1 VSSHDPGT
9 GRTLSTITL
18 AALIALGALF
28 AAAEL
33 APAAWTDALRWL
45 LGIGAL
51 AAVAGLWLWVRGNV
65 LAPLEEAAA
74 AFEARDE
81 MRLQRLA
88 QRLPAGELLRVLR
101 GAEARVT
108 PLRADAGR
116 VRAAAD
122 ALARVCGAL
131 APATETLEQAA
142 TGLLRDTEEMH
153 DASETTISAIQAVA
167 AAVEESS
174 VNVRDVAKG
183 AGAVSEHMSSAVSA
197 IETFNDSIRSV
208 NTAVEEMSASLRDVS
223 SSCHHSADVAV
234 QAARLAEETNQTVA
248 VLGTAA
254 REIGRVVD
262 VINDIADQTNLLAL
276 NATIEAASAGE
287 AGKGFAVVANEVKEL
302 ARQTGA
308 ATEEIA
314 SKVDGI
320 RRTTEGAVSSIERI
334 GAIIQTMREATQTI
348 ATAVEQ
354 QTATSAEIS
363 SSVGTAAGR
372 ADEITSSVQRAAS
385 TTQNV
390 ARTTDEL
397 SHGTNEISRN
407 AAHASTG
414 AGSLRR
420 KVDSVR
426 AAAQKTR
433 DFAGAAGH
441 SIAEINAQVSQI
453 RAILSDGS
461 RGSDSL

>member
-1 VSSHDPGT
+1 MSSRGH
-9 GRTLSTITL
+9 STARELWLWTFVALALLGGLFAGSVLASSEWAEVLHWTFGI
-18 AALIALGALF
+18 AALVV
-28 AAAEL
+28 
-33 APAAWTDALRWL
+33 
-45 LGIGAL
+45 
-51 AAVAGLWLWVRGNV
+51 VAGLGLWMRSTV
-65 LAPLEEAAA
+65 LGPLEAAA
-74 AFEARDE
+74 DAFDRGDE
-81 MRLQRLA
+81 SELRHLQE
-88 QRLPAGELLRVLR
+88 GERASELGRVLR
-101 GAEARVT
+101 GADARVSRT
-108 PLRADAGR
+108 RSHTARL
-116 VRAAAD
+116 RAAAD
-122 ALARVCGAL
+122 ALAGAAHAL
-131 APATETLEQAA
+131 APANSTLEEAA
-142 TGLLRDTEEMH
+142 SGLLRDTEEMH

-276 NATIEAASAGE
+276 NATIEAASAGD

-320 RRTTEGAVSSIERI
+320 RRTTEGAVGSIERI

-348 ATAVEQ
+348 ATAVEE

-385 TTQNV
+385 TTSGV

-397 SHGTNEISRN
+397 SSGTNEISRN

-426 AAAQKTR
+426 AASQKTLEI
-433 DFAGAAGH
+433 ATEASH
-441 SIAEINAQVSQI
+441 SIGQIQAQVAQI
-453 RAILSDGS
+453 REILAEAS
-461 RGSDSL
+461 RAD

>member
-1 VSSHDPGT
+1 MAGVDRSTSRHLTGLALVS
-9 GRTLSTITL
+9 L
-18 AALIALGALF
+18 AALAALF
-28 AAAEL
+28 AAGEL
-33 APAAWTDALRWL
+33 GPETWRPLFHWSFAAAAL
-45 LGIGAL
+45 G
-51 AAVAGLWLWVRGNV
+51 AVAGMWLWLRGTV
-65 LAPLEEAAA
+65 FLPLHALGAALAVDDESAL
-74 AFEARDE
+74 RD
-81 MRLQRLA
+81 LISA
-88 QRLPAGELLRVLR
+88 LPAGEVASVVKSAERRLHELRTDVGHIR
-101 GAEARVT
+101 N
-108 PLRADAGR
+108 
-116 VRAAAD
+116 AAD
-122 ALARVCGAL
+122 ALTRACAGL
-131 APATETLEQAA
+131 APATETLEGAA
-142 TGLLRDTEEMH
+142 AGLMRDTEEMH
-153 DASETTISAIQAVA
+153 DASESTISAIQAVA

-183 AGAVSEHMSSAVSA
+183 AGAVSEHMGSAVSA

-348 ATAVEQ
+348 ATAVEE

-372 ADEITSSVQRAAS
+372 AEEITSSVQRAAS

-397 SHGTNEISRN
+397 SSGSNEIARN

-426 AAAQKTR
+426 GAAHKTR
-433 DFAGAAGH
+433 EFAMNAGQA
-441 SIAEINAQVSQI
+441 IREITDRCAEI
-453 RAILSDGS
+453 REILGGNS
-461 RGSDSL
+461 R

>member
-1 VSSHDPGT
+1 MKTRSSIS
-9 GRTLSTITL
+9 RKLSS
-18 AALIALGALF
+18 AALLSLTVLGGLF
-28 AAAEL
+28 GAAEL
-33 APAAWTDALRWL
+33 GPAEWGDALRVGFCL
-45 LGIGAL
+45 VAL
-51 AAVAGLWLWVRGNV
+51 VSVAGLWLWIRGAVLLPLEDVAAAFDAGDESLLKRLQASLPPGEVRRIVEGADAQ
-65 LAPLEEAAA
+65 LAPL
-74 AFEARDE
+74 RTNT
-81 MRLQRLA
+81 L
-88 QRLPAGELLRVLR
+88 
-101 GAEARVT
+101 
-108 PLRADAGR
+108 R

-122 ALARVCGAL
+122 ALGRVCGAL
-131 APATETLEQAA
+131 GPATDTLEQAA
-142 TGLLRDTEEMH
+142 AGLLRDTEEMH

-183 AGAVSEHMSSAVSA
+183 AGAVSEHMGSAVSA

-276 NATIEAASAGE
+276 NATIEAASAGD

-348 ATAVEQ
+348 ATAVEE

-372 ADEITSSVQRAAS
+372 AEEITSSVQRAAS
-385 TTQNV
+385 TTQGV

-397 SHGTNEISRN
+397 SSGTNEIARN

-433 DFAGAAGH
+433 DFASGAAA
-441 SIAEINAQVSQI
+441 SLAEINSQVSQI
-453 RAILSDGS
+453 RAVLSEGS
-461 RGSDSL
+461 RSD

>member
-1 VSSHDPGT
+1 MITSHDRNT
-9 GRTLSTITL
+9 SRRL
-18 AALIALGALF
+18 ASLALGSLIALAGLF
-28 AAAEL
+28 AAGEL
-33 APAAWTDALRWL
+33 APDAWRETLRWSFAAAS
-45 LGIGAL
+45 LG
-51 AAVAGLWLWVRGNV
+51 AVAGLWLWLRGEV
-65 LAPLEEAAA
+65 FLPLHALGAALAKDDESSLRDLIAA
-74 AFEARDE
+74 
-81 MRLQRLA
+81 
-88 QRLPAGELLRVLR
+88 LPAGEISSVVRGTERRLAELRTDVGHIR
-101 GAEARVT
+101 N
-108 PLRADAGR
+108 
-116 VRAAAD
+116 AAD
-122 ALARVCGAL
+122 ALTRACSGL
-131 APATETLEQAA
+131 APATETLEESAA
-142 TGLLRDTEEMH
+142 GLLRDTEEMH
-153 DASETTISAIQAVA
+153 DASESTISAIQAVA

-174 VNVRDVAKG
+174 VNVRDVATG
-183 AGAVSEHMSSAVSA
+183 AGAVSEHMGSAVSA

-234 QAARLAEETNQTVA
+234 QAARRSEETNQTVA

-276 NATIEAASAGE
+276 NATIEAASAGD

-348 ATAVEQ
+348 ATAVEE

-372 ADEITSSVQRAAS
+372 AEEITSSVQRAAS

-397 SHGTNEISRN
+397 SSGSNEIARN
-407 AAHASTG
+407 AAHASNG

-426 AAAQKTR
+426 GAAQKTR
-433 DFAGAAGH
+433 EFANGAGH
-441 SIAEINAQVSQI
+441 AIREIADRCAEI
-453 RAILSDGS
+453 REILGGS
-461 RGSDSL
+461 SR

>member
-1 VSSHDPGT
+1 
-9 GRTLSTITL
+9 
-18 AALIALGALF
+18 
-28 AAAEL
+28 
-33 APAAWTDALRWL
+33 
-45 LGIGAL
+45 
-51 AAVAGLWLWVRGNV
+51 
-65 LAPLEEAAA
+65 
-74 AFEARDE
+74 
-81 MRLQRLA
+81 
-88 QRLPAGELLRVLR
+88 
-101 GAEARVT
+101 
-108 PLRADAGR
+108 
-116 VRAAAD
+116 
-122 ALARVCGAL
+122 
-131 APATETLEQAA
+131 
-142 TGLLRDTEEMH
+142 MH

-183 AGAVSEHMSSAVSA
+183 AGAVSEHMGSAVSA

-334 GAIIQTMREATQTI
+334 GTIIQTMREATQTI
-348 ATAVEQ
+348 ATAVEE

-397 SHGTNEISRN
+397 SSGSNEIARN

-426 AAAQKTR
+426 GAAPEDARVRDRRRRRRSARSPARCAEIREILGGARASRRPAPHTRGVDRRARIETLLRAAFAPLELEVDGRERRPPRPRRRGRRRRSLPRAADFRALPRGEPARPSSPGVRRAAQ
-433 DFAGAAGH
+433 
-441 SIAEINAQVSQI
+441 
-453 RAILSDGS
+453 
-461 RGSDSL
+461 

>member
-1 VSSHDPGT
+1 MNSHAT
-9 GRTLSTITL
+9 QSRRLSTFAIVCL
-18 AALIALGALF
+18 AALGALF
-28 AAAEL
+28 AAGQL
-33 APAAWTDALRWL
+33 GPAAWSDPLQLGFGLLAL
-45 LGIGAL
+45 G
-51 AAVAGLWLWVRGNV
+51 AVAGLWLWTRSALLIPLEDAARALRSDDDDAVRRLLGS
-65 LAPLEEAAA
+65 LAPGEVRSLLE
-74 AFEARDE
+74 
-81 MRLQRLA
+81 
-88 QRLPAGELLRVLR
+88 
-101 GAEARVT
+101 GAEARIT
-108 PLRADAGR
+108 PLRADAHS
-116 VRAAAD
+116 VRTAAD
-122 ALARVCGAL
+122 ALARVCNAL
-131 APATETLEQAA
+131 GPATDSLEQAA

-153 DASETTISAIQAVA
+153 DASESTISAIQAVA

-348 ATAVEQ
+348 ATAVEE

-372 ADEITSSVQRAAS
+372 ADEITSSVQLAAS

-397 SHGTNEISRN
+397 SSGTNEIARN

-426 AAAQKTR
+426 AAATKTR
-433 DFAGAAGH
+433 DFATGAAQ
-441 SIAEINAQVSQI
+441 SIAEINSQVSQI
-453 RAILSDGS
+453 RSVLSEGS
-461 RGSDSL
+461 RAD

>member
-1 VSSHDPGT
+1 VTAASHGT
-9 GRTLSTITL
+9 ARRFSTLSVATLVAL
-18 AALIALGALF
+18 AALFAGSELGPADWAESLRWIF
-28 AAAEL
+28 AA
-33 APAAWTDALRWL
+33 
-45 LGIGAL
+45 GAL
-51 AAVAGLWLWVRGNV
+51 AAVAGLWLWMRGSV
-65 LAPLEEAAA
+65 LSPLEEAAA
-74 AFEARDE
+74 ALEAGDE
-81 MRLQRLA
+81 GHLRRLLQS
-88 QRLPAGELLRVLR
+88 LPSSDVARVLR

-108 PLRADAGR
+108 PLRADASR

-122 ALARVCGAL
+122 ALARVCAAL
-131 APATETLEQAA
+131 SPATDTLEQAA

-248 VLGTAA
+248 VLGNAA

-348 ATAVEQ
+348 ATAVEE

-372 ADEITSSVQRAAS
+372 ADEITTSVQRAAS

-397 SHGTNEISRN
+397 SSGTNEIARN

-426 AAAQKTR
+426 NAGQKTR
-433 DFAGAAGH
+433 DFAGGSAQA
-441 SIAEINAQVSQI
+441 IAEIQSQVAQI
-453 RAILSDGS
+453 RTIITEAS
-461 RGSDSL
+461 RAE

>member
-1 VSSHDPGT
+1 MTSHDRST
-9 GRTLSTITL
+9 SRRLSMLAVGSLVAL
-18 AALIALGALF
+18 AALFMAGELGPDIWRTSLHWGFAAVALGA
-28 AAAEL
+28 
-33 APAAWTDALRWL
+33 
-45 LGIGAL
+45 I
-51 AAVAGLWLWVRGNV
+51 AGLWLWLRGEV
-65 LAPLEEAAA
+65 FRPLHELDAALATDNETALKNLIET
-74 AFEARDE
+74 
-81 MRLQRLA
+81 
-88 QRLPAGELLRVLR
+88 LPAGEVASVMRNSERRLAELRTDV
-101 GAEARVT
+101 GH
-108 PLRADAGR
+108 
-116 VRAAAD
+116 VRRAAD
-122 ALARVCGAL
+122 ALTRACTGL
-131 APATETLEQAA
+131 APATETLEQSAQ
-142 TGLLRDTEEMH
+142 GLLRDTEEMH
-153 DASETTISAIQAVA
+153 DASESTISAIQAVA

-183 AGAVSEHMSSAVSA
+183 AGAVSEHMGSAVSA

-348 ATAVEQ
+348 ATAVEE

-372 ADEITSSVQRAAS
+372 AEEITSSVQRAAS

-397 SHGTNEISRN
+397 SSGSNEIARN

-426 AAAQKTR
+426 GAAQKTR
-433 DFAGAAGH
+433 EFATGAGQAIH
-441 SIAEINAQVSQI
+441 EIAARCAEI
-453 RAILSDGS
+453 REILGGS
-461 RGSDSL
+461 SR

>member
-1 VSSHDPGT
+1 MTNTGT
-9 GRTLSTITL
+9 HSRRLTTL
-18 AALIALGALF
+18 ALGSLCVLGALF
-28 AAAEL
+28 AGAEL
-33 APAAWTDALRWL
+33 GPESWRDALQL
-45 LGIGAL
+45 ALGAL
-51 AAVAGLWLWVRGNV
+51 ALGAVATLWLWTRGALLV
-65 LAPLEEAAA
+65 PLEDAVRALHA
-74 AFEARDE
+74 KDDSGLR
-81 MRLQRLA
+81 RLLHT
-88 QRLPAGELLRVLR
+88 LPFGDVRNLLE
-101 GAEARVT
+101 GAEARVA
-108 PLRADAGR
+108 PLRSDAER

-122 ALARVCGAL
+122 TLARVCNAL
-131 APATETLEQAA
+131 GPATDSLEQAA
-142 TGLLRDTEEMH
+142 TGLLGDTEEMH
-153 DASETTISAIQAVA
+153 EASETTISAIQAVA

-348 ATAVEQ
+348 ATAVEE

-372 ADEITSSVQRAAS
+372 ADEITSSVQLAAS

-397 SHGTNEISRN
+397 SSGTNEIARN

-433 DFAGAAGH
+433 DFASGAAQ
-441 SIAEINAQVSQI
+441 SIAEINSQVSQI
-453 RAILSDGS
+453 RTVLREGS
-461 RGSDSL
+461 RAD

>member
-1 VSSHDPGT
+1 MSHHASTSRKLSSAAM
-9 GRTLSTITL
+9 LSLVLLGGLFAAGELGPASWIDALRFAFCL
-18 AALIALGALF
+18 AALGS
-28 AAAEL
+28 
-33 APAAWTDALRWL
+33 
-45 LGIGAL
+45 
-51 AAVAGLWLWVRGNV
+51 VAGMWLWLRGSV
-65 LAPLEEAAA
+65 LLPLEEAAA
-74 AFEARDE
+74 AFDVHDEATLK
-81 MRLQRLA
+81 RLTHS
-88 QRLPAGELLRVLR
+88 LPHGEVRRVVE
-101 GAEARVT
+101 GAEARLT
-108 PLRADAGR
+108 PLRSDVLR
-116 VRAAAD
+116 VRSAAD
-122 ALARVCGAL
+122 ALARVCGML
-131 APATETLEQAA
+131 APATDTLEQAA

-348 ATAVEQ
+348 ATAVEE

-372 ADEITSSVQRAAS
+372 ADEITTSVQRAAS

-397 SHGTNEISRN
+397 SSGTNEIARN
-407 AAHASTG
+407 AAHASNG

-433 DFAGAAGH
+433 DFAGSAAS
-441 SIAEINAQVSQI
+441 SIAEINSQVTQI
-453 RAILSDGS
+453 RTVLTEGERRPS
-461 RGSDSL
+461 